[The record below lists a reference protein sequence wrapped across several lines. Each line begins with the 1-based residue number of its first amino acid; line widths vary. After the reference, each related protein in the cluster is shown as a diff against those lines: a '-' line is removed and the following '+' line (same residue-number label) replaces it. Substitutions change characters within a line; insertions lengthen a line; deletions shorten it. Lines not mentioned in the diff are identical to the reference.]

1 MNAPQSHIVS
11 MITPLPLYR
20 NAEQERSTNTIY
32 KKVLPSP
39 FTVSRNKIQGGV
51 QRTEGLNIQT
61 KILSYL
67 FTSTTLRSVDTLGN
81 ESRNFLLL
89 LYQSL
94 LKMASTSLGY
104 HPHAPFRLRC
114 KTWERNS
121 NCWYFLICTTFSV
134 VLDEQRRVTH
144 LLKQEVFR
152 VFMREVY
159 C

>member
-1 MNAPQSHIVS
+1 M
-11 MITPLPLYR
+11 
-20 NAEQERSTNTIY
+20 
-32 KKVLPSP
+32 
-39 FTVSRNKIQGGV
+39 
-51 QRTEGLNIQT
+51 TEGLNIQT

-144 LLKQEVFR
+144 LLK
-152 VFMREVY
+152 
-159 C
+159 